1 MYYVTICTYNR
12 QEILSEIIIKI
23 DRNNENDVI
32 PSIENINVKLTG
44 IGKMIEKNIE
54 KILYKYNI
62 PINNYIIMPNHVH
75 MIIEFNFSRADTR
88 PAPTLSEIIC
98 EFKSITARE
107 YIIFY
112 KKNGENIKL
121 WQRNYFEHIIRN
133 EKEYLEICKYMEE
146 NPIKYYLNKNNII

>member
-12 QEILSEIIIKI
+12 QEILSERIIKI

-54 KILYKYNI
+54 KISYKYNI

-88 PAPTLSEIIC
+88 PAP
-98 EFKSITARE
+98 
-107 YIIFY
+107 YII
-112 KKNGENIKL
+112 
-121 WQRNYFEHIIRN
+121 
-133 EKEYLEICKYMEE
+133 
-146 NPIKYYLNKNNII
+146 